1 MQFLTNYLL
10 PLSALLLPAH
20 GRHMV
25 PQQRQAP
32 NDAIPPSQDPW
43 YTAPAGFESA
53 SPGTVL
59 RIRPDPSNI
68 TAVVSAAAA
77 YNILFRTTDTRYR
90 PSWAV
95 TTFLLPKNP
104 ARGNVNSSCNKTNGN
119 GTTASDEKAALLSYQ
134 IPYNTADVDGSPSY
148 LLSTVLAQEFMGI
161 PPSTGDIAEALSH
174 GWYVNVPDFEGPLA
188 SFAAGL
194 QEGHA
199 VLDSVRAALS
209 SDPFPST
216 LENTRYAMW
225 GYSGGSIASTFAAEL
240 QASYAPELDFAGM
253 AIGGLIPN
261 ISAVLSVFPTPL
273 LGLTSQYPEA
283 RKFLLSQLKIE
294 GPYNATGFLA
304 ALHLDVNK
312 GVLRYLGQDLNEYFV
327 DGLEPVLAAP
337 ELARIFGNNGYQ
349 GYHGIP
355 QMPVFAYKAIHDDVT
370 TGIATSDEVISR
382 YCGVGANILYHRNS
396 VGGHNDELVDGAPR
410 AREFLAAALDGSFAD
425 KYNSTGCTW
434 VDVAVNVTASASSS
448 S

>member
-1 MQFLTNYLL
+1 MQFLAGYLL
-10 PLSALLLPAH
+10 PLSALLLSAH
-20 GRHMV
+20 GHNG
-25 PQQRQAP
+25 PQHRQVL
-32 NDAIPPSQDPW
+32 NNAIPPSQDPW

-53 SPGTVL
+53 APGTIL
-59 RIRPDPSNI
+59 RIRPDPSNV

-95 TTFLLPKNP
+95 TTLLMPKSP
-104 ARGNVNSSCNKTNGN
+104 VEAKTNG
-119 GTTASDEKAALLSYQ
+119 TKACDRKAALLSYQ

-148 LLSTVLAQEFMGI
+148 LLSTVLAEEFGGI
-161 PPSTGDIAEALSH
+161 PAYTDVIFEALGR

-188 SFAAGL
+188 SFAAGP

-240 QASYAPELDFAGM
+240 QASYAQELDFAAA
-253 AIGGLIPN
+253 AIGGLVPNVTAIFSDPKSVVSGLIP
-261 ISAVLSVFPTPL
+261 AGL

-283 RKFLLSQLKIE
+283 RKFLLSQLKTE

-304 ALHLDVNK
+304 TLHLNIDEELLHYT
-312 GVLRYLGQDLNEYFV
+312 GEDLGEYFV
-327 DGLEPVLAAP
+327 DGLGAILAAP

-349 GYHGIP
+349 GYHGVP
-355 QMPVFAYKAIHDDVT
+355 QMPVFAYKAINDDAT
-370 TGIATSDEVISR
+370 AGIADSDEVISQ

-396 VGGHNDELVDGAPR
+396 IGGHTDELINGAPR
-410 AREFLAAALDGSFAD
+410 ALEFLAAALDGSFSQ

-434 VDVAVNVTASASSS
+434 IDVAVNVTASAIL
-448 S
+448 